1 MGCNSSKHIET
12 PSDDSKKKSSG
23 KKAYIKPQ
31 VTGSFKRCNKC
42 NERKNLSD
50 FYDPKLTNSYGI
62 VCMECKKATQ
72 RAKEKRKYYK
82 RKGIKYSEPQSTRY
96 EASAKERIE
105 PTISGNVKD
114 NQFANSKLNMAV
126 KLGEKEIEITY
137 KDKRGKI
144 TKRKVDIFEVTH
156 THLIGYCSKV
166 NARRTFLRSGIL
178 ELKRLEFE

>member
-1 MGCNSSKHIET
+1 
-12 PSDDSKKKSSG
+12 
-23 KKAYIKPQ
+23 
-31 VTGSFKRCNKC
+31 
-42 NERKNLSD
+42 
-50 FYDPKLTNSYGI
+50 
-62 VCMECKKATQ
+62 MECKRETKRAEKKRYNQ
-72 RAKEKRKYYK
+72 RKRK
-82 RKGIKYSEPQSTRY
+82 KYSEPQSTRY

-114 NQFANSKLNMAV
+114 NQLANSKLNMAV

-156 THLIGYCSKV
+156 THLIGFCSKV

-178 ELKRLEFE
+178 ELKRLEFK